1 MLLFICMNT
10 EKKSVEL
17 SKIKRKLYVNI
28 KCKKKWRQW
37 RKHYKVILSKSL
49 VQKNVIFALL

>member
-10 EKKSVEL
+10 EKKSMEL

-28 KCKKKWRQW
+28 KCKKKWRQ
-37 RKHYKVILSKSL
+37 
-49 VQKNVIFALL
+49 